1 MRSCN
6 PIRDGRSRIKLTAA
20 EVSKLLDDPRIGYL
34 SEVMNYPGV
43 LSGDRDLL
51 AKIAAAR
58 FRNKPVDGHAP
69 QVRGE
74 NARRYFAAGVTTDH
88 ECITLDEALEKI
100 SLGVKVQIR
109 EGSAARNFAALCPL
123 LTSHSE
129 QCMFCSD
136 DLHPDI
142 LIQGHIDRLVRR
154 AVQMGFDL
162 FNVLRVACSNPV
174 EHFRLPVGQLREGD
188 PADFIEVDDL
198 REFRVL
204 RTFIGG
210 QLVADHGKALQTSSP
225 GTALNRFVPVVQS
238 VSDLQVA
245 ATSRRIRVMEAFDGE
260 LITQSLIETPRIE
273 NGLIVSD
280 LQRDLLKIVVVNRYR
295 TATPAIGF
303 VRGFGLKRGAIASSV
318 AHDSHNVVAVGVDDE
333 SLASAIAAIG
343 RAGGGLA
350 VAEGASSDLLPL
362 PVAGLMS
369 LEPFETVA
377 RAYIALDQKAKML
390 GSTLRA
396 PFMTLSFMALLV
408 IPELKLG
415 DQGLFDCRLG
425 ALVPL
430 FAAGE
435 AE

>member
-1 MRSCN
+1 
-6 PIRDGRSRIKLTAA
+6 
-20 EVSKLLDDPRIGYL
+20 
-34 SEVMNYPGV
+34 
-43 LSGDRDLL
+43 
-51 AKIAAAR
+51 
-58 FRNKPVDGHAP
+58 
-69 QVRGE
+69 
-74 NARRYFAAGVTTDH
+74 
-88 ECITLDEALEKI
+88 
-100 SLGVKVQIR
+100 
-109 EGSAARNFAALCPL
+109 
-123 LTSHSE
+123 
-129 QCMFCSD
+129 MFCSD